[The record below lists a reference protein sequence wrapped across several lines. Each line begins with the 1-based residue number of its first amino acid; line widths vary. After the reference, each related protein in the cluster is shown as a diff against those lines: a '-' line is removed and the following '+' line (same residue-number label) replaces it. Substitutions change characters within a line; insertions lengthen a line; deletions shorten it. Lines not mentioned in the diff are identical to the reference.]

1 MGSHRLK
8 ADIIRLKD
16 EAYWLSGEP
25 TIAKVERTWSPGL
38 KVLNPLSLAERDART
53 GSIEEKMVPQSPLQ
67 RRNSVMEARMRTVLS
82 ALTAFREA
90 SRLDIRVQSM
100 ISAVFIA
107 SRDAILRPVIF
118 RRTFASP
125 IMVYILESDIA
136 AARNDVDRMKRG

>member
-25 TIAKVERTWSPGL
+25 TIAKVANERTWSPGL

-82 ALTAFREA
+82 ALTAFNEA
-90 SRLDIRVQSM
+90 SRFDIKVQSM
-100 ISAVFIA
+100 ISADFMT
-107 SRDAILRPVIF
+107 SREAIFKAVIL

-125 IMVYILESDIA
+125 MMEYSLDIDMV
-136 AARNDVDRMKRG
+136 ARENVVE